1 VGHGGLRTGG
11 SIVSLERE
19 ESMGHA
25 AGLGR
30 AHQDLAKR
38 LLRGPVAMV
47 EPQDPAARRAWRE
60 ILETLFS
67 PDDAALAARLPVVP
81 TTLADLAR
89 HTGMGEGGLRAL
101 DLALDSAGN
110 PCVAGVFRGKGTVIT
125 GFEIANLPGAGQTD
139 ALVARIVK

>member
-1 VGHGGLRTGG
+1 
-11 SIVSLERE
+11 
-19 ESMGHA
+19 MGHA

-38 LLRGPVAMV
+38 LLHGPVAMV

-81 TTLADLAR
+81 TTSRTLPDAPAW
-89 HTGMGEGGLRAL
+89 AK
-101 DLALDSAGN
+101 AASA
-110 PCVAGVFRGKGTVIT
+110 
-125 GFEIANLPGAGQTD
+125 PGS
-139 ALVARIVK
+139 R